1 MRFVPGISEDRLARS
16 GPVSDGVMSG
26 SAVAPRLLVRG
37 QAAGCI
43 RSTGKVHSDVNAVD
57 TVALALLV
65 TTVVSV
71 VAIDVFRARVRL
83 PGPGS
88 SEREAGEP
96 SAGRRSAAT
105 GARPRRFTAI
115 PTGGEEQLWGSV

>member
-37 QAAGCI
+37 QAAGCTP
-43 RSTGKVHSDVNAVD
+43 STGKVHSDVNAVD
-57 TVALALLV
+57 SVALALLV

-88 SEREAGEP
+88 EREVGEP
-96 SAGRRSAAT
+96 SAGRRPEVT

>member
-1 MRFVPGISEDRLARS
+1 M
-16 GPVSDGVMSG
+16 
-26 SAVAPRLLVRG
+26 
-37 QAAGCI
+37 
-43 RSTGKVHSDVNAVD
+43 NAVD
-57 TVALALLV
+57 SVALALLV

-71 VAIDVFRARVRL
+71 VAIDVCRARVRL

-88 SEREAGEP
+88 EREVGEP
-96 SAGRRSAAT
+96 SAGRPEVT